1 MLKVT
6 VNGIQIAYNRRGQ
19 GAPLVL
25 IHGYPLDH
33 TIWDEV
39 GSLLEDDFDIITPD
53 LRGFGQSDVVE
64 KQYTVS
70 DMAKDIEGLLDN
82 LEIENASI
90 VGHSMGGYVALAFAR
105 AFPER
110 VTGLGLVA
118 SQALADTPE
127 GKEGRY
133 KTADEIM
140 MTGVGLVADTMS
152 TKLSADERVQAQA
165 QALIARQKPAA
176 LSGALKAMAE
186 RDDSSPI
193 LSSFKFP
200 VVLVHGDKDVLIP
213 IQRAQ
218 VIKAE
223 IPHAVLIELSG
234 NGHMPMME
242 DPRSTA
248 QALKILA

>member
-1 MLKVT
+1 MPKVT
-6 VNGIQIAYNRRGQ
+6 VNGIQIAYSRRGQ

-25 IHGYPLDH
+25 VHGYPLDH

-39 GSLLEDDFDIITPD
+39 GSLLEGGFDIIAPD

-64 KQYTVS
+64 NQYTVT
-70 DMAKDIEGLLDN
+70 DMAKDIVGLLDN
-82 LEIENASI
+82 LEIEKASI
-90 VGHSMGGYVALAFAR
+90 VGHSMGGYVSLAFAR
-105 AFPER
+105 AFPDR

-127 GKEGRY
+127 GKAGRY

-140 MTGVGLVADTMS
+140 RSGVGPVAEAMS
-152 TKLSADERVQAQA
+152 TKLTTDKRIQAQVQAI
-165 QALIARQKPAA
+165 IARQKSAA
-176 LSGALKAMAE
+176 LAGALKAMAE
-186 RDDSSPI
+186 REDSSPV

-200 VVLVHGDKDVLIP
+200 VVLVHGDKDALIP

-218 VIKAE
+218 EIKAE

-234 NGHMPMME
+234 YGHMPMME

-248 QALKILA
+248 QSLKKLA